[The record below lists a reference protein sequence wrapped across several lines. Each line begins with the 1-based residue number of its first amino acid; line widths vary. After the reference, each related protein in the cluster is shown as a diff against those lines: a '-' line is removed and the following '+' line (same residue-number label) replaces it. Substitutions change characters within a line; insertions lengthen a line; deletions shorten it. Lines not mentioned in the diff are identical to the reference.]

1 MKENNSIRVIRYRK
15 IVVGYFAAAALVCVL
30 FASSLPAQFAVRPVN
45 LAYLSQRAEVIIQG
59 QVTSVKHTHLAGY
72 PNIPSVEVTL
82 NVERSLRG
90 LPGSAYTFREVYLGL
105 RSREGKQ
112 GYSVGQRLFL
122 FLPTPS
128 QYGLSSPIGIG
139 QGRFY
144 IAADSAG
151 RAKLANEYGNAGL
164 FRDVERDAVRA
175 GKQLTTDQRRLASTK
190 RGPVPL
196 EEFVSLVRS
205 LTTLPRIR

>member
-1 MKENNSIRVIRYRK
+1 MRFWKTVT
-15 IVVGYFAAAALVCVL
+15 GYFAAAVLVYVL
-30 FASSLPAQFAVRPVN
+30 SASLLPAQFAVRPVN
-45 LAYLSQRAEVIIQG
+45 LAYLSQRSDVIIQG

-105 RSREGKQ
+105 RSRQGKQ

-122 FLPTPS
+122 FLPSPS

-139 QGRFY
+139 QGRFF

-151 RAKLANEYGNAGL
+151 NAKLANENGNSGL
-164 FRDVERDAVRA
+164 FRDVERDAVRG
-175 GKQLTTDQRRLASTK
+175 GKPLTTDQRKLALTR

-205 LTTLPRIR
+205 LTSLPRIR